1 MSPLFTLTNDFVIG
15 SAPAERAGA
24 ASVMSET
31 CGELG
36 GALGIAV
43 FGSLGIAVYR
53 SAMPEAVQGVSLEVM
68 AAARGTLGG
77 AAAVAG
83 QLPAELGAQ
92 LMDEARL
99 AFTNGLQL
107 AAIISAVGSVA
118 LAVYTLVALRHARSG
133 GGAKSEAESRK
144 GPSRSRRRSRSALA
158 ARLHRGSRSSRRGR
172 CVLGGALLEVLL
184 Q

>member
-1 MSPLFTLTNDFVIG
+1 
-15 SAPAERAGA
+15 
-24 ASVMSET
+24 MSET
-31 CGELG
+31 CDELG
-36 GALGIAV
+36 GALRVAV
-43 FGSLGIAVYR
+43 FRSLGIAVYR
-53 SAMPEAVQGVSLEVM
+53 SAMPEAVEGVSPEVM

-92 LMDEARL
+92 LMVAARL

-133 GGAKSEAESRK
+133 RWSEE
-144 GPSRSRRRSRSALA
+144 
-158 ARLHRGSRSSRRGR
+158 RGR
-172 CVLGGALLEVLL
+172 E
-184 Q
+184 